1 VIKWHVR
8 AAAGTEVR
16 AVWPELSQ
24 ALRLQDTQR
33 LLIQEEADL
42 VHRQHKQ
49 ID

>member
-1 VIKWHVR
+1 MTKWLLAV
-8 AAAGTEVR
+8 AGPEVR
-16 AVWPELSQ
+16 AVRSELPQ
-24 ALRLQDTQR
+24 ALRLQDPQR

>member
-1 VIKWHVR
+1 VLAV
-8 AAAGTEVR
+8 AGPEVR
-16 AVWPELSQ
+16 AVWPELPQ